1 MTSTTDF
8 GLTRDGVVQLRRRWK
23 AQSPWA
29 AMLLLHGIA
38 EHFGAHLGAVL
49 LGHDLQWHFTGTKT
63 RHAHCAGKLFQ
74 PLLDFAVDI
83 GHRNGHIKAPLKLPQ
98 CFNVC
103 LLH

>member
-38 EHFGAHLGAVL
+38 EHSGRYEHVGRRRAVGCPWGWCQSNTL
-49 LGHDLQWHFTGTKT
+49 
-63 RHAHCAGKLFQ
+63 R
-74 PLLDFAVDI
+74 
-83 GHRNGHIKAPLKLPQ
+83 
-98 CFNVC
+98 
-103 LLH
+103 